1 MNTLDLISNI
11 AQKNDL
17 TLGRAEMILSIIIER
32 IMEKIKTGD
41 SVSIPGFGTFKVVSQ
56 GSDSSS
62 YSYLNKA
69 ASSKRF
75 YISFVPDAKFL
86 EVVNS

>member
-1 MNTLDLISNI
+1 MNTLELISNI

-32 IMEKIKTGD
+32 IMEKIKAGD
-41 SVSIPGFGTFKVVSQ
+41 SVSIPGFGTFKIASQ
-56 GSDSSS
+56 ASDSS
-62 YSYLNKA
+62 YSYLNKT
-69 ASSKRF
+69 SSKRL

-86 EVVNS
+86 DVVNS

>member
-32 IMEKIKTGD
+32 IMEKIKVGD
-41 SVSIPGFGTFKVVSQ
+41 SVNIPGFGTFKVVSQ
-56 GSDSSS
+56 ASDST

-69 ASSKRF
+69 ASSRRF

-86 EVVNS
+86 DIINS